1 MEDASPKLAEHQR
14 MSELIHMLATEDWQ
28 PARVRA
34 AAMDLLHV
42 TNQLIIN
49 RGNYNK
55 QYVHDKLDS
64 AARELGYRL
73 MGEGR

>member
-1 MEDASPKLAEHQR
+1 LDDQFAKKKEH
-14 MSELIHMLATEDWQ
+14 ELIAELVRSLASEDWQ

-34 AAMDLLHV
+34 ASMDLLHV
-42 TNQLIIN
+42 VNQLIIN

-55 QYVHDKLDS
+55 QYIHDKLDS
-64 AARELGYRL
+64 AARDLGYRL